1 MNPLQRGKG
10 PSALPC
16 RCWLKNLMLLV
27 GVGLLNHCATQ
38 QPVTL
43 PAGTHWRDVAK
54 VAGQPTV
61 TFSYRI
67 NGRKVDLVTFDKAS
81 SPVVFEDSRLVA
93 VVAPTAMSEWHKR
106 VTQCLQPGKM
116 PFETGVGPLHSWVTE
131 QRQRQQPHAVAE
143 PLDAGDV
150 GEAAVAA
157 VILAPI
163 SPILLS
169 AGVVGASV
177 HAMTVNNRRRAQ
189 VVNEALLN
197 AGASYRGFLT
207 QFAKPDLEI
216 SKGSYRVSEY
226 YATPGAF
233 LTGLDFYYDV
243 GTQNGNVQWVAYE
256 TVPVRHHTYLYWK
269 AHHPP

>member
-1 MNPLQRGKG
+1 MIPLKQRKG
-10 PSALPC
+10 PPVRLH
-16 RCWLKNLMLLV
+16 RRLLMNLGLLA
-27 GVGLLNHCATQ
+27 GVGLLNHCASP

-43 PAGTHWRDVAK
+43 PPGTHWRDVAK
-54 VAGQPTV
+54 VAGQPTA

-93 VVAPTAMSEWHKR
+93 VVAPTAMAEWDRR
-106 VTQCLQPGKM
+106 VTQCLQPGRM
-116 PFETGVGPLHSWVTE
+116 PFEAGVGPLHSWVTE
-131 QRQRQQPHAVAE
+131 QRLRRHPHAAAE

-150 GEAAVAA
+150 AEAAAAA

-169 AGVVGASV
+169 AGVVGASE
-177 HAMTVNNRRRAQ
+177 HAMTGKNRQRAQ
-189 VVNEALLN
+189 MVNEALLN
-197 AGASYRGFLT
+197 AGVSYRGFLA

-216 SKGSYRVSEY
+216 SNGSYRVSEY

-233 LTGLDFYYDV
+233 FTGLDFYYDV
-243 GTQNGNVQWVAYE
+243 GIQNGNVQWVAYE
-256 TVPVRHHTYLYWK
+256 AAPVRLHTYHYWK
-269 AHHPP
+269 AHRPP